1 MSGAHIDQRR
11 PQQTCRSLRGL
22 TKRQVRLCR
31 KNIEHMD
38 SVALGALNAYKECQF
53 QFQKRRW
60 NCTMVDPVSIFG
72 DVVLKEGGWLEFQKI
87 FDNGERRS

>member
-1 MSGAHIDQRR
+1 MSGAHIDQHR

-72 DVVLKEGGWLEFQKI
+72 DVVLKEGRSRLEFQK
-87 FDNGERRS
+87 FDNDER